1 MILYRDYFYS
11 KVWRRL
17 LILFIICAVF
27 PVLLLAGITFHQV
40 NQSLERQGERRLQRD
55 SKNMG
60 MAVMENL
67 LVMEDEMIEVCRK
80 AAGELPL
87 SWPEIQELKASG
99 LSALIIIETDKA
111 AHRIFGRSGPVPRLG
126 REQRDFILSGGTL
139 LLESAGENPRVYMCR
154 ALDADHPG
162 MGILAGLID
171 PAGFLS
177 EKLFNMKPAG
187 SDYWLVNS
195 SGRTLLSSAGNKKL
209 PQGRMETEGR
219 QRTRGKIK
227 FELDDRKYLAFRWDI
242 FLKPS
247 FHLNKWSIVLGEKE
261 SDFFGP
267 MANFSETFLQ
277 VILSSLLIVIL
288 LSLVQIRR
296 FLVPLDILHRSSRRI
311 AQGDFT
317 CRADVKSN
325 DEFRELAESFNLMTK
340 RLAEQFDNL
349 KSIAEISRTALGA
362 LDSEIVI
369 ETVLREFPN
378 IFPCEDINLVLID
391 GEDGNTA
398 VIYSGERECGNC
410 RRKKVS
416 INDADKEELIEN
428 PMYLRKEIRSD
439 SPAYLSAMS
448 GSDVPECSIFPI
460 FFENGFSGMILIGHH
475 RTFQYR
481 EDQIYQICQV
491 TDHLGI
497 ALPNARLVNQLEEFN
512 VGTLRALAR
521 AIDAKSHWTAGHSER
536 VTGIAVRIGRK
547 MGLSPDQLSDL
558 RKGGLLHD
566 IGKIAIPVDILDK
579 PGSLSGEEKKI
590 IQKHVRY
597 GVRIVEPINAFRKI
611 IPIIEEHHERF
622 DGLGYPGGL
631 RGEEISLYARIFSV
645 ADYYDAM
652 TSDRP
657 YRQAMDRAETV
668 EWIRSK
674 AGTYFD
680 PRVVEAFA
688 EVMTGDTTSENNPVV
703 FTSDFHS

>member
-1 MILYRDYFYS
+1 
-11 KVWRRL
+11 
-17 LILFIICAVF
+17 
-27 PVLLLAGITFHQV
+27 
-40 NQSLERQGERRLQRD
+40 
-55 SKNMG
+55 
-60 MAVMENL
+60 
-67 LVMEDEMIEVCRK
+67 
-80 AAGELPL
+80 
-87 SWPEIQELKASG
+87 
-99 LSALIIIETDKA
+99 
-111 AHRIFGRSGPVPRLG
+111 
-126 REQRDFILSGGTL
+126 
-139 LLESAGENPRVYMCR
+139 
-154 ALDADHPG
+154 

-171 PAGFLS
+171 PAGLLS
-177 EKLFNMKPAG
+177 EKLFNMKPEG

-195 SGRTLLSSAGNKKL
+195 PGRTLLSSAGNKKL
-209 PQGRMETEGR
+209 PSRREAAGKRGSSGKELKFNLQG
-219 QRTRGKIK
+219 QKC
-227 FELDDRKYLAFRWDI
+227 LAFRWDI
-242 FLKPS
+242 FLKPG
-247 FHLNKWSIVLGEKE
+247 FHLEKWSIVLGEKE
-261 SDFFGP
+261 NDFFTP
-267 MANFSETFLQ
+267 MANFSQTFLQ
-277 VILSSLLIVIL
+277 VIISSLLIIIP

-296 FLVPLDILHRSSRRI
+296 FPVPLNILHRSSRRI

-317 CRADVKSN
+317 CRADVKSD
-325 DEFRELAESFNLMTK
+325 DEFRELADSFNLMTR

-391 GEDGNTA
+391 GQDSNTA
-398 VIYSGERECGNC
+398 VIYSGEGESGDC

-416 INDADKEELIEN
+416 VDDADKEELIEN
-428 PMYLRKEIRSD
+428 PMYFRKEVRSD
-439 SPAYLSAMS
+439 SPAYLSVLS
-448 GSDVPECSIFPI
+448 GRDVPECSIFPI
-460 FFENGFSGMILIGHH
+460 FIENGFSGMILMGHH

-497 ALPNARLVNQLEEFN
+497 AFSNARLVNQLEEFN

-521 AIDAKSHWTAGHSER
+521 AIDAKSAWTAGHSER

-547 MGLSPDQLSDL
+547 MQLSPDQLSDL

-579 PGSLSGEEKKI
+579 PGSLSGQEKEI
-590 IQKHVRY
+590 IQKHVHY

-631 RGEEISLYARIFSV
+631 KGEEISLYARIFSV
-645 ADYYDAM
+645 ADYFDAM
-652 TSDRP
+652 TYGRP
-657 YRQAMDRAETV
+657 YRGAMDRTETV

-674 AGTYFD
+674 AGTHFD
-680 PRVVEAFA
+680 PRVAEAFV
-688 EVMTGDTTSENNPVV
+688 EVMTGDMTSENDPEV
-703 FTSDFHS
+703 FASDFQS